1 MVAVTV
7 VGRLAASC
15 YGIVMYWVWAILLL
29 VLGTGLALL
38 EMFFPSAGI
47 LGFLSA
53 ASIIAAVVMGFY
65 EGAFVGFLILLG
77 AVVGLPTVIA
87 LGLKYWP
94 KTALGKRVLLT
105 PPKSEEV
112 LPEDPEKEILKKLI
126 GRVGRAKS
134 KMLLSGVVTI
144 DGRNIDAVSE
154 SMPIEVGQAVRV
166 IQVRGN
172 RVVVRP
178 IDESELA
185 ALPPDPLKQTYDGP
199 IAPPA

>member
-1 MVAVTV
+1 V
-7 VGRLAASC
+7 
-15 YGIVMYWVWAILLL
+15 YWVWAILLL

-53 ASIIAAVVMGFY
+53 ASLIAAVVMGFY
-65 EGAFVGFLILLG
+65 EGAFVGLLILLG

-94 KTALGKRVLLT
+94 KTAIGKRVLLT

-112 LPEDPEKEILKKLI
+112 LPEDPEKEVLKKLI
-126 GRVGRAKS
+126 GRTGRAKS

-144 DGRNIDAVSE
+144 DGKTIDAVSE
-154 SMPIEVGQAVRV
+154 SMPIEVGQPVRV

-178 IDESELA
+178 IDESEAA
-185 ALPPDPLKQTYDGP
+185 ALPADPLQQTYDTP
-199 IAPPA
+199 FNPPA